1 VGTVLTTLAAVSAS
15 GLAGAGAW
23 LVYTGLYPSTHGRTR
38 APARRPKESASLRSR
53 AGSPLAAATTAAGVA
68 GGALA
73 YLMFGAAVPA
83 LVAAGF
89 AATLPIGAERR
100 RRRLRLEA
108 AAESWPRILEEIR
121 LRTGSLGRSIPQAL
135 FEAGRSVPPEWR
147 PAFEA
152 AEREWLLTVD
162 FPRTLDLLKQRLA
175 DPTADAVCE
184 TLLVAHDLGGG
195 DLDAKLADL
204 IEDRTQDVQSRRDAA
219 SRLAGVR
226 FARRFVLLV
235 PLGMAAAGLTIGSG
249 RHAYTTT
256 GGQLAVV
263 AGVLAVAACWWWSGR
278 LMRMPA
284 PPRVFR

>member
-1 VGTVLTTLAAVSAS
+1 V
-15 GLAGAGAW
+15 
-23 LVYTGLYPSTHGRTR
+23 
-38 APARRPKESASLRSR
+38 
-53 AGSPLAAATTAAGVA
+53 GVA

-89 AATLPIGAERR
+89 AATLPIGADRR

-147 PAFEA
+147 PAFES

-162 FPRTLDLLKQRLA
+162 FRRTLDLLKQRLA

-204 IEDRTQDVQSRRDAA
+204 IEDRTQDVQRRRDGA
-219 SRLAGVR
+219 SGLAGVR

-249 RHAYTTT
+249 RHAYTTS